1 MVTTVGSGAHT
12 FEAIEDW
19 AKLPPGWNAPMAALT
34 VDSQD
39 RVYGFNR
46 GEHPVIV
53 FDKNGNYLYSWGD
66 GMFAFPHSIRADSH
80 DNIWIVDRDRCQ
92 VFKFTARG
100 ELLLTIGT
108 KGQRSDTGADNTS
121 FASTNYKLV
130 TRPGGPFNMPTG
142 VAVADSGDIFITDG
156 YANCQ
161 VHRFSPEGKHMYS
174 WGAPGT
180 GPGQFRLP
188 HGIWIDRKGRVLV
201 ADRENDRVQVF
212 AQSGEFIA
220 QWPTKVIG
228 PATFWVDSNDNVYV
242 PEHNGGI
249 FSVLTLDGEL
259 LARWGG
265 SERTRKCHSVAGDSE
280 GNVYFV
286 QPVAGEGSV
295 GRRIVKYVRKG

>member
-1 MVTTVGSGAHT
+1 MVTAVGSGAHT

-19 AKLPPGWNAPMAALT
+19 ATLPPGWSAPMAAMT

-66 GMFAFPHSIRADSH
+66 GMFAFPHAIRADSQ

-108 KGQRSDTGADNTS
+108 KGHRSDTGADNTS
-121 FASTNYKLV
+121 FASSNYKLV

-142 VAVADSGDIFITDG
+142 VAVAESGDIFITDG

-161 VHRFSPEGKHMYS
+161 VHRFSPEGKHLYS

-188 HGIWIDRKGRVLV
+188 HGIWLDRRGRVLV

-220 QWPTKVIG
+220 QWPTKLIG
-228 PATFWVDSNDNVYV
+228 PATFWVDSDDNVYV

-265 SERTRKCHSVAGDSE
+265 SEKTRKCHSVAGDSE
-280 GNVYFV
+280 RNVYFV

>member
-12 FEAIEDW
+12 FEAIEEW
-19 AKLPPGWNAPMAALT
+19 AKLPPGWSAPMAAMT

-46 GEHPVIV
+46 GEHSVIV
-53 FDKNGNYLYSWGD
+53 FDKHGNYLYSWGE
-66 GMFAFPHSIRADSH
+66 GMFAFPHAIRADSE

-92 VFKFTARG
+92 VFKFTTRG
-100 ELLLTIGT
+100 ELLQTIGT
-108 KGQRSDTGADNTS
+108 RGHRSDTGADNTS
-121 FASTNYKLV
+121 FASSNYKLV

-142 VAVADSGDIFITDG
+142 VAVAESGDIFITDG

-161 VHRFSPEGKHMYS
+161 VHRFSPEGKHLYS

-180 GPGQFRLP
+180 GPGQFKLP
-188 HGIWIDRKGRVLV
+188 HGIWLDSRGRVLV

-212 AQSGEFIA
+212 AESGEFIA
-220 QWPTKVIG
+220 QWPTKLIG
-228 PATFWVDSNDNVYV
+228 PAAFWVDSDDTVYV

-280 GNVYFV
+280 GSVYFV
-286 QPVAGEGSV
+286 QPVSGEGSA
-295 GRRIVKYVRKG
+295 GRRIVKYLRKS